1 MDDNDADFKT
11 YSLAEVAE
19 MILADM
25 ADGVRGLSHRL
36 KNGELSGYRVGRTW
50 RMTREDVADVIERQ
64 RNRSIARNGGEVLR
78 IIVAGLTPTSR
89 RRRGARRVVIDTSAD
104 RSHRPNKG
112 LEIPY
117 RDLANLKGDVAKDV
131 LTPSRPENKTAGNE
145 SGNESE
151 RDGAAPQGRRQISTV
166 VLALARRECDR
177 H

>member
-36 KNGELSGYRVGRTW
+36 ENGELSGYRVGRTW

-64 RNRSIARNGGEVLR
+64 RNRSISRNGAANRSRWLDAD
-78 IIVAGLTPTSR
+78 VASEA
-89 RRRGARRVVIDTSAD
+89 GARRVVIDTSAD

-131 LTPSRPENKTAGNE
+131 LTPSRPEKKTAGNE

-151 RDGAAPQGRRQISTV
+151 RDGAAPQGRRQISTA

>member
-1 MDDNDADFKT
+1 
-11 YSLAEVAE
+11 
-19 MILADM
+19 
-25 ADGVRGLSHRL
+25 
-36 KNGELSGYRVGRTW
+36 
-50 RMTREDVADVIERQ
+50 MTREDVADVIERQ

-78 IIVAGLTPTSR
+78 IVVAGLTPTSR

-117 RDLANLKGDVAKDV
+117 RDLANLKGDVAKV
-131 LTPSRPENKTAGNE
+131 LTPSRPENKTAVNE
-145 SGNESE
+145 NGNESE
-151 RDGAAPQGRRQISTV
+151 RDGAAPQGRRQISTA